1 MARQGPSSSPANKS
15 YAKLIAG
22 SMHDDSLLLHES
34 LVLESFPSPYCVKF
48 TTKEPLPADASAL
61 HVVASVILDKLLGL
75 DVTKKVTVPRTANL
89 GAMSAA
95 GSQHE
100 VQLPSHHLAEP
111 VHASAQQQQLQHT
124 HTQQNM
130 LQQQQQPQ
138 DRLQSEQRRHLQQQ
152 HQPSA
157 SACVQVVDLTQDA
170 SQASLQPKQKTA
182 HDTPMASW
190 AGSQSISRQLQQ
202 PDAGRSD
209 SNQQA
214 VPPTHDRIAPFNAH
228 TAGVRSQTATVLP
241 QPFSRKAAGGM
252 YQHADRQLAAA
263 VPNSALSDQ
272 PQKAPTIMP
281 FHNRLHGVS
290 GQNVQHHTVPQQHS
304 QSQHL
309 SQQLYSQQND
319 HNILGHGNQPVPHD
333 GFELSTASA
342 QINRGPLGHRPQ
354 ASNNEEIPS
363 AGMSSAR
370 K

>member
-1 MARQGPSSSPANKS
+1 MARQGPSSSPANRS

-22 SMHDDSLLLHES
+22 SMHDDSLLLQES
-34 LVLESFPSPYCVKF
+34 LVLESFPSPYSVKF

-75 DVTKKVTVPRTANL
+75 DVTKKVTVPRTATL

-95 GSQHE
+95 GSQRE
-100 VQLPSHHLAEP
+100 VQLPSHHSNDP
-111 VHASAQQQQLQHT
+111 IDASAQQQHT

-130 LQQQQQPQ
+130 LQQQPQ
-138 DRLQSEQRRHLQQQ
+138 ERPQSEQRHLQQQ

-157 SACVQVVDLTQDA
+157 SACIQVVDLTQDA
-170 SQASLQPKQKTA
+170 SQASLQPKQQAA

-190 AGSQSISRQLQQ
+190 ASSQPISTQLQQ
-202 PDAGRSD
+202 PGAGHND

-214 VPPTHDRIAPFNAH
+214 VPPRHDRIAPFNANK
-228 TAGVRSQTATVLP
+228 AGVRSQTATVLP
-241 QPFSRKAAGGM
+241 RPFSRKAAGGM

-263 VPNSALSDQ
+263 VPNSAFSDL
-272 PQKAPTIMP
+272 PQEAPTIMP
-281 FHNRLHGVS
+281 FHNRLHCVS

-309 SQQLYSQQND
+309 SRQPSFSQQND
-319 HNILGHGNQPVPHD
+319 HNTSGHSNQPVPHD

-342 QINRGPLGHRPQ
+342 QINRGPLGHQPQ

-370 K
+370 E